1 MNIKIS
7 NSDTKSKYVIS
18 IDDMTI
24 RAVFS
29 DIEVIEYLKKQNNY
43 TLELNIKENDGL
55 ITLLKNKGIGND

>member
-7 NSDTKSKYVIS
+7 NSDTKSMYVIS

-43 TLELNIKENDGL
+43 TLELSLKENDRL
-55 ITLLKNKGIGND
+55 ITLLKGKGIGND